1 MDKQKHIALS
11 AVVVLLLLA
20 VILSLGLTYAR
31 YRTEIVGDLAFSAK
45 PLEQLTLS
53 GQSWKT
59 TDGADVLTFSLEQSA
74 ENVRLYLAVSE
85 GVAVSD
91 AVTVSLTLPSA
102 EEGGED
108 VVVQAAAQKI
118 EEGSALHT
126 LFGAGYVFRFT
137 DEVSG
142 QELLQDLQADTA
154 YVLTVTGLDTAVE
167 HTSLLRLF
175 IERTQY

>member
-1 MDKQKHIALS
+1 MNKQKHIALL
-11 AVVVLLLLA
+11 AVVILLLTA

-45 PLEQLTLS
+45 PVEQPVLS
-53 GQSWKT
+53 GQSWNT
-59 TDGADVLTFSLEQSA
+59 TQDADVLTFSLEKSA

-85 GVAVSD
+85 GVVISD
-91 AVTVSLTLPSA
+91 AVTVSLTLPAA
-102 EEGGED
+102 EDGGEET
-108 VVVQAAAQKI
+108 VVQAAAQEI

-126 LFGAGYVFRFT
+126 LFGAGHVFRFV

-175 IERTQY
+175 IERMQY